1 MFPFSALNK
10 TVQAPEVTPAS
21 VKTNEPH
28 PLDAMTGGAFSAHTS
43 TERTARIRDWLAS
56 APGAEQMQMVFKELS
71 GKDKGA
77 AKVLREKLDEIK
89 RSKGQ
94 EVIAAEWAEKAQGLL
109 SAPRLNIADAMAWQR
124 DAAKAG
130 APLSREPLSVLKVQL
145 ADRVKVIEDL
155 QHRVQVQREAA
166 VLLAQR
172 IEVLST
178 KSWRD
183 AQAVM
188 EALHADVDHWQAQ
201 ATSLLDDANWA
212 SVDTKFPPLLDA
224 SRAQL
229 LVVWDA
235 FKSALAQAVA
245 AAADPAAALPPV
257 PVWADEL
264 RVLRGVPIEAAAK
277 PLKHKVDPEIKAQAT
292 SAVRDALT
300 KVEQEV
306 AEGHGKASAGAAAAL
321 RNALKEFG

>member
-1 MFPFSALNK
+1 MFHFSAIHK
-10 TVQAPEVTPAS
+10 SAESPEVTQMPT
-21 VKTNEPH
+21 KTNEPH
-28 PLDAMTGGAFSAHTS
+28 ALDVLTGGAFSAHTS
-43 TERTARIRDWLAS
+43 TERTARIRDWLAG
-56 APGAEQMQMVFKELS
+56 APIPEQMQAVFKELS

-77 AKVLREKLDEIK
+77 AKLLREKLDEIK

-94 EVIAAEWAEKAQGLL
+94 ESIAQEWADKAQALL
-109 SAPRLNIADAMAWQR
+109 AVGKLNIADAMAWQR

-130 APLSREPLSVLKVQL
+130 APLSKEPLATLRGQL
-145 ADRVKVIEDL
+145 SDRVKVIEDL
-155 QHRVQVQREAA
+155 QHRLQVQREAA

-229 LVVWDA
+229 LVVWEA
-235 FKSALAQAVA
+235 FKGALAQASA

-264 RVLRGVPIEAAAK
+264 RLARGVPA
-277 PLKHKVDPEIKAQAT
+277 
-292 SAVRDALT
+292 
-300 KVEQEV
+300 
-306 AEGHGKASAGAAAAL
+306 
-321 RNALKEFG
+321 